1 MTGSTND
8 DAKQAALAGCA
19 DRTVFLAD
27 EQRSGRGRLGR
38 RWVAPPKTSLLFSVV
53 LRRPFPPVL
62 LTAACSVS
70 VAAAVQATTGLPAR
84 IKWPNDVMVRDRKV
98 SGVLTEVVSPDRLQ
112 ATIVGI
118 GLNVN
123 VDPVS
128 AGLPGTATSL
138 SVQLGQPVLREV
150 VLRAILERLDVYLSL
165 DDASLSG
172 RVYREW
178 EALLWRR
185 QQKVQIDR
193 GGTVIQGIVEG
204 LAPSGAL
211 RIRVGRGRFL
221 ELTVGDVLV

>member
-1 MTGSTND
+1 
-8 DAKQAALAGCA
+8 
-19 DRTVFLAD
+19 
-27 EQRSGRGRLGR
+27 
-38 RWVAPPKTSLLFSVV
+38 
-53 LRRPFPPVL
+53 
-62 LTAACSVS
+62 
-70 VAAAVQATTGLPAR
+70 
-84 IKWPNDVMVRDRKV
+84 MVRDRKV
-98 SGVLTEVVSPDRLQ
+98 SGVLTEVVSADRLQ

-123 VDPVS
+123 VDPAA

-138 SVQLGQPVLREV
+138 SVQRGQPVLREV
-150 VLRAILERLDVYLSL
+150 VFRAILERLDVYLSL

-185 QQKVQIDR
+185 QQKVQIDQD
-193 GGTVIQGIVEG
+193 GTVIQGIVEG

-211 RIRVGRGRFL
+211 RIRTDRGGFL